1 MRDEQGVKIVKDAYI
16 ESNKIKKGLIFV
28 EDLEYK
34 TYLDGVQAQFTVY
47 KKLPNTK
54 DMQDYERNKAI
65 KCIAICFDEK
75 TAIEIARLLNGKA
88 NNSKRT
94 AKLSG
99 IK

>member
-1 MRDEQGVKIVKDAYI
+1 
-16 ESNKIKKGLIFV
+16 
-28 EDLEYK
+28 
-34 TYLDGVQAQFTVY
+34 
-47 KKLPNTK
+47 
-54 DMQDYERNKAI
+54 MQDYERNKAI

-75 TAIEIARLLNGKA
+75 TAIEIALLLNGKA